1 MRRRCALVTGGAGFI
16 GSHVVQGLLDEG
28 YRVRVLDDLSSGSL
42 DNVPSSADLVI
53 GDAAD
58 VSVADGVVI
67 GADVVVHQAAHRAV
81 LKSVED
87 PLATDT
93 ANVHATVAVLHAAR
107 RAGVRRLVYASSS
120 SVYGGSDVLPTPEDA
135 PTIPRSPYAVSKL
148 AAEQYCRVF
157 SELYGLET
165 VVLRYFNVFGPRQR
179 PDSAYAAVI
188 PLFIDALARGDAPTI
203 HGDGKQTRDFTYVSD
218 VVRANLAAIAA
229 PGERCSGKF
238 YNVSGGKR
246 WSLLELLEALEELVG
261 RRLEPRFTSPRSGDV
276 RDSEADIT
284 AAGRD
289 LGYFPLVGLHAGLR
303 ETIEWQMSLARADR
317 A

>member
-1 MRRRCALVTGGAGFI
+1 MTGGAGFI
-16 GSHVVQGLLDEG
+16 GSHVAQGLLDEG
-28 YRVRVLDDLSSGSL
+28 YSVRVLDDLSSGSL
-42 DNVPSSADLVI
+42 DNVPPSADLVI

-58 VSVADGVVI
+58 PSVADAAVA
-67 GADVVVHQAAHRAV
+67 GADVVFHEAAHRAV

-93 ANVHATVAVLHAAR
+93 ANVHATVAMLNAAR
-107 RAGVRRLVYASSS
+107 RAGVRRVVYASSS
-120 SVYGGSDVLPTPEDA
+120 SVYGGSDVLPTPESA

-165 VVLRYFNVFGPRQR
+165 VALRYFNVFGPRQR

-218 VVRANLAAIAA
+218 VVRANLAAMAA
-229 PGERCSGKF
+229 PAERCSGRC

-246 WSLLELLEALEELVG
+246 WTLLELLEAVQDLVG
-261 RRLEPRFTSPRSGDV
+261 RRLEPLFTAPRSGDV
-276 RDSEADIT
+276 RDSQADIT

-289 LGYFPLVGLHAGLR
+289 LGYFPLVGLLAGLR
-303 ETIEWQMSLARADR
+303 QTIEWQMSLARADE